1 MANSP
6 ETQNGTEQA
15 KGYRIAV
22 IALAVVLAVLSIVFF
37 TIHSQQK
44 ADYEL
49 LNTERTAIQEN
60 LNNIIGE
67 FDDLKTDSEKLK
79 AELKAARE
87 YADSVSTQ
95 LQNERSL
102 NYTKM
107 RNYEREIS
115 SLRSVMR
122 GYLAQIDSL
131 NALNQDLLDQNVAYK
146 KSLSETELRA
156 QKAEELAEELAGKVR
171 MGSRII
177 AQNIEILPLNKK
189 GREISRIKRAKSI
202 SINFTVVANTLA
214 KPGQRTIYAAVTS
227 PDGYVVT
234 TEAVPSFNLDGK
246 KTTYTASREVS
257 YANKE
262 LPVSIFYEGEGF
274 VSGTY
279 KVDLYCDDAL
289 IGTSKV
295 EMK

>member
-1 MANSP
+1 MENSQ
-6 ETQNGTEQA
+6 ETQGLEQM

-49 LNTERTAIQEN
+49 LNTDRAAIQEN
-60 LNNIIGE
+60 LTNIIGE
-67 FDDLKTDSEKLK
+67 FDDLKTDSDKLR
-79 AELKAARE
+79 AELKEVRA
-87 YADSVSTQ
+87 YADSVSSQ
-95 LQNERSL
+95 LESERSL
-102 NYTKM
+102 NYTKL
-107 RNYEREIS
+107 RQYQREINT
-115 SLRSVMR
+115 LRSMMR

-131 NALNQDLLDQNVAYK
+131 NALNQDLLDQNVSYK

-177 AQNIEILPLNKK
+177 AQGIEIAPLNKK

-214 KPGQRTIYAAVTS
+214 KPGKKTIYAAVTS

-234 TEAVPSFNLDGK
+234 TEAVPSFSLDGK
-246 KTTYTASREVS
+246 KTTYTASREIQ

-262 LPVSIFYEGEGF
+262 LPVSIFFEGEGF

-279 KVDLYCDDAL
+279 QVDLYSDDAL
-289 IGTSKV
+289 IGTTKL
-295 EMK
+295 EMR